1 MASLGGGGEQPF
13 IHTCCYTADSS
24 GFFFFFWSPS
34 GEISAQEKQK
44 NKGPRWDSVLVFLC
58 VWGGGGGWLGI
69 FYFLFFGVV
78 LCALVLW
85 CCCLVCFCGCFWP
98 QQKTSCFPSLPP
110 PRPPRPPPSPSKRVA
125 ATTLTCY
132 RCYKC
137 HDSLFLP
144 PRHQPP
150 SAGAGALVVHIERLL
165 TRVLVCVCLGKPEKE
180 TTNERKK
187 ERKKEEERERERNRQ
202 RCFGSSFVGDQAGG
216 LEVLGILEF

>member
-1 MASLGGGGEQPF
+1 MGLGF
-13 IHTCCYTADSS
+13 
-24 GFFFFFWSPS
+24 GFFM
-34 GEISAQEKQK
+34 
-44 NKGPRWDSVLVFLC
+44 C
-58 VWGGGGGWLGI
+58 VGGGGGLVGD
-69 FYFLFFGVV
+69 FLFFIFWGCFV
-78 LCALVLW
+78 CTCTLVLLLGVFLW
-85 CCCLVCFCGCFWP
+85 LLLASTEDELF
-98 QQKTSCFPSLPP
+98 SFPSSSSSSSSS
-110 PRPPRPPPSPSKRVA
+110 PSPSKRVA